1 MIKWKSVNATGILNG
16 IQSKTDANPRLT
28 GIYAIVF
35 PEAEV
40 WSSIGR
46 LLSFRRRITWSL
58 RDGSTILRQPR
69 VLDGIISIATLTLPY
84 PSAFWDMVNFIPVEG
99 ESNCIFYNVFVL
111 FRINNRAQLS
121 MYLSSIYFS
130 RVCQVFLRFG
140 AILCQQ
146 KNHSVEGFWCQ
157 CACAFSFFCSST
169 RSMSV
174 WSSLDHVSNSL
185 RGAKLSRIVIYR
197 SWKTCFWSLVR
208 EIENS
213 LRGAKNLFRE
223 IENSLRGANNLFRE
237 SENSF
242 RGEIYNRLWEAN
254 KSSIVPSTHFF
265 RETMDYLVF
274 ETMNKAKTSPVFVEQ
289 RHLIER
295 VECFCPS
302 AFVIYVRI
310 KLQFSSFK
318 MFVVKGTCLV
328 SSHQYSV
335 QHFYKVFFF
344 IPFLFPLLPL
354 RFHFSLI
361 FFSSILLC
369 YISIPVLQ

>member
-1 MIKWKSVNATGILNG
+1 MFSSYFASITEHSFLCICKVFISKEFVRFSYGLGRFYASKRI
-16 IQSKTDANPRLT
+16 IQSKDFDANVH
-28 GIYAIVF
+28 A
-35 PEAEV
+35 
-40 WSSIGR
+40 
-46 LLSFRRRITWSL
+46 
-58 RDGSTILRQPR
+58 
-69 VLDGIISIATLTLPY
+69 
-84 PSAFWDMVNFIPVEG
+84 
-99 ESNCIFYNVFVL
+99 
-111 FRINNRAQLS
+111 
-121 MYLSSIYFS
+121 
-130 RVCQVFLRFG
+130 
-140 AILCQQ
+140 
-146 KNHSVEGFWCQ
+146 HSVSSAVQRVQ
-157 CACAFSFFCSST
+157 CPFGRRWIMCNPFQG
-169 RSMSV
+169 
-174 WSSLDHVSNSL
+174 SNSL

-274 ETMNKAKTSPVFVEQ
+274 ETMNKAITSPVFVEQ

-310 KLQFSSFK
+310 KLQFSSYK